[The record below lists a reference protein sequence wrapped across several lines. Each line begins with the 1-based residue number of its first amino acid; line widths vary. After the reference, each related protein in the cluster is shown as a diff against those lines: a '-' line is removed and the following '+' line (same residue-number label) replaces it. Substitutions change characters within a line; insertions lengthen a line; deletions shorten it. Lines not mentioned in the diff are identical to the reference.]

1 MGLIGIRATVVTVAA
16 AVALCAVT
24 PAAMADT
31 TPPPPPPPPGGGG
44 SGSGSGSGGG
54 SGGGGGSTTVTPPVT
69 TTTVT
74 PPATTTTVKAKPTHH
89 AKPKPKPKPTMQT
102 PGPTR
107 GTATYSGKADEQ
119 PVQAIGG
126 TDSAT
131 SSASRRPWLLLA
143 AGVVL
148 LGLAMALLL
157 RPTALRIRRRGMPSA
172 SVR

>member
-1 MGLIGIRATVVTVAA
+1 
-16 AVALCAVT
+16 
-24 PAAMADT
+24 
-31 TPPPPPPPPGGGG
+31 
-44 SGSGSGSGGG
+44 
-54 SGGGGGSTTVTPPVT
+54 VT

-107 GTATYSGKADEQ
+107 GTATYSGKADQQ
-119 PVQAIGG
+119 PVEAIGG
-126 TDSAT
+126 TNSAT

-157 RPTALRIRRRGMPSA
+157 RPTALRIRRRGLPSA

>member
-16 AVALCAVT
+16 AVALCAVA

-44 SGSGSGSGGG
+44 SGSGSGGGG

-74 PPATTTTVKAKPTHH
+74 PPATTTTTVKAKPTHH

-119 PVQAIGG
+119 PVQAIGD
-126 TDSAT
+126 TNSAT

>member
-16 AVALCAVT
+16 AVALCAVA

-44 SGSGSGSGGG
+44 SGSGSGGG
-54 SGGGGGSTTVTPPVT
+54 SGGGGGGTTTVTPPVT

-107 GTATYSGKADEQ
+107 GTATYSGKADQQ
-119 PVQAIGG
+119 PVEAIGG
-126 TDSAT
+126 TNSAT

-157 RPTALRIRRRGMPSA
+157 RPTALRIRRRGLPSA

>member
-16 AVALCAVT
+16 AVALCAIA

-44 SGSGSGSGGG
+44 SGSGSGGGSGG
-54 SGGGGGSTTVTPPVT
+54 GGGGGSTTVTPPVT

-172 SVR
+172 AVR

>member
-1 MGLIGIRATVVTVAA
+1 MGLIGIRATVLTVAA
-16 AVALCAVT
+16 AVTLCVVAPV
-24 PAAMADT
+24 AMADT
-31 TPPPPPPPPGGGG
+31 APPPPPPPPGGGG
-44 SGSGSGSGGG
+44 SGSGSGGG
-54 SGGGGGSTTVTPPVT
+54 SGGGGGGTTTVTPPVT

-107 GTATYSGKADEQ
+107 GTATYSGKADQQ
-119 PVQAIGG
+119 PVEAIGG
-126 TDSAT
+126 TNSAT

-157 RPTALRIRRRGMPSA
+157 RPTALRIRRRGLPSA

>member
-1 MGLIGIRATVVTVAA
+1 MGLIGIRATVLTVAA
-16 AVALCAVT
+16 AVTLCVVAPV
-24 PAAMADT
+24 AMADT
-31 TPPPPPPPPGGGG
+31 APPPPPPPPGGGG
-44 SGSGSGSGGG
+44 SGSGSGGG
-54 SGGGGGSTTVTPPVT
+54 SGGGGGGTTTVTPPVT

-107 GTATYSGKADEQ
+107 GTATYSGKADQQ
-119 PVQAIGG
+119 PVEAIGG
-126 TDSAT
+126 TNSAT

>member
-16 AVALCAVT
+16 AVALCAVA

-44 SGSGSGSGGG
+44 SGSGSGGGG

-107 GTATYSGKADEQ
+107 GTATYSGKADQQ
-119 PVQAIGG
+119 PVEAIGG
-126 TDSAT
+126 TNSAT

>member
-16 AVALCAVT
+16 AVALCAVA

-31 TPPPPPPPPGGGG
+31 TPPPPPPPPGGG
-44 SGSGSGSGGG
+44 GSGSGSGGG

-74 PPATTTTVKAKPTHH
+74 PPETTTTVKAKPTHH

>member
-16 AVALCAVT
+16 AVALCAVA

-89 AKPKPKPKPTMQT
+89 AKPKPKPTMQT

-119 PVQAIGG
+119 PVQAIGD
-126 TDSAT
+126 THSAT

-148 LGLAMALLL
+148 LGLATALLL

>member
-16 AVALCAVT
+16 AVALCAVA

-44 SGSGSGSGGG
+44 SGSGSGGGSGG
-54 SGGGGGSTTVTPPVT
+54 GGGGGSTTVTPPVT

-119 PVQAIGG
+119 PVQAIGD
-126 TDSAT
+126 TNSAT